1 MPRKLKKILSDI
13 GLEYCE
19 EHLEDFKQFEPKYLF
34 EKHYMGGCKAMRPF
48 AYKKPG
54 LLDKTF
60 LLKCLPIF
68 FKVFLCLQKSF
79 LECP

>member
-34 EKHYMGGCKAMRPF
+34 EKHYMGGCSTVGPL
-48 AYKKPG
+48 AYEKPG
-54 LLDKTF
+54 EWRRRLAPKPRFPFSVLG
-60 LLKCLPIF
+60 L
-68 FKVFLCLQKSF
+68 S
-79 LECP
+79 